1 MSICGIYNIINVVD
15 GKIYIGSSNDI
26 ERRFRKHRSL
36 LNRNIHENKHLQN
49 AWNKYGE
56 VNFKFVLVNE
66 CLIDSLLIKEQEY
79 LDIAKKFC
87 NNYYNF
93 NFISSKPP
101 SPKGRVLSEYTKRK
115 LSILRS
121 GKNNPQFG
129 KSPTEIT
136 KNKMSKSHSKINYRF
151 VNPNNIVITIT
162 NLKKF
167 CKDNNLN
174 EGGMYGVQKGRY
186 KQYKGWKK
194 YIFEKVIP
202 IYI

>member
-1 MSICGIYNIINVVD
+1 MSICGIYNIVNVID

-36 LNRNIHENKHLQN
+36 LNRNIHENKYLQN

-56 VNFKFVLVNE
+56 TNFKFILVKE
-66 CLIDSLLIKEQEY
+66 CLMDVLLITEQEY
-79 LDIAKKFC
+79 LNKAKEIC
-87 NNYYNF
+87 DVYYNF

-101 SPKGRVLSEYTKRK
+101 SPKGRILSEYTKQK

-121 GKNNPQFG
+121 GENNPQFG
-129 KSPTEIT
+129 KSPTKDT
-136 KNKMSKSHSKINYRF
+136 KRKMSISHSKINYKF
-151 VNPNNIVITIT
+151 VNPDNIVITII

-167 CKDNNLN
+167 CKEHGLN

-194 YIFEKVIP
+194 YIFEKVMS